1 MASRDPKVDKAG
13 TGVAEGTAPPPET
26 AVEPAVKPRSGQKV
40 FKKTSPNGR
49 ITVYVGQRDFLD
61 TGDVVEAVEGVVLVD
76 PVYLNKDGD
85 QKKVFCQL
93 EGAFRYGKEE
103 LEVIGINF
111 EKVLFNNIVQVI
123 FRGLF
128 CYVTTFRIEKY
139 TTVNSRYNKIGYKEV
154 FVDPHVS
161 FRVFQIT
168 KKG

>member
-1 MASRDPKVDKAG
+1 MASRDPEVDTA
-13 TGVAEGTAPPPET
+13 GVAEGTAVPPP
-26 AVEPAVKPRSGQKV
+26 AVEPGIKPRSGQKV

-85 QKKVFCQL
+85 PKKVFCQL

-111 EKVLFNNIVQVI
+111 EKVLFNKIVQVM
-123 FRGLF
+123 FRNSLITSRLF
-128 CYVTTFRIEKY
+128 KIEK
-139 TTVNSRYNKIGYKEV
+139 
-154 FVDPHVS
+154 
-161 FRVFQIT
+161 
-168 KKG
+168 